1 MLLLCYEAL
10 SSAVADDTYHDEM
23 SAVDQ
28 RWWRTAG
35 RYRKLKRGNG
45 QEKIS
50 KRVLRQGWPSAKSQE
65 RGRKTARC
73 EARLSLPMC
82 RAFSFFFFSFS
93 FLLFLFVFFSFE
105 IFFFDFLIFSHR
117 ENGVFVKRH
126 KGKGGFFFF
135 FPSSSRFN
143 TFEVD
148 VLFLKSSPQSS

>member
-65 RGRKTARC
+65 RRRKTARC

-82 RAFSFFFFSFS
+82 RAFF
-93 FLLFLFVFFSFE
+93 FLFS
-105 IFFFDFLIFSHR
+105 FDFLIFSHR
-117 ENGVFVKRH
+117 MNGVFVKRH
-126 KGKGGFFFF
+126 KGKGGFF
-135 FPSSSRFN
+135 
-143 TFEVD
+143 
-148 VLFLKSSPQSS
+148 LLLKIQHF